1 MAPSARIMICMTKI
15 MLPLV
20 KVIQVSIHASP
31 VPLLLPDDSQA
42 EAARR
47 RWRNA
52 YRHVKAPAENPS
64 EVPLPPPEAKHGP
77 PEVPS
82 PLLDGIGV
90 GEGERISGVH
100 WVVPGHVL
108 GTLGSQGAMRLFC
121 LSYLECDRWLGVAG
135 MGRTGNQTVEIFPR
149 PISLE

>member
-1 MAPSARIMICMTKI
+1 MYDEDYVTTSESFH
-15 MLPLV
+15 
-20 KVIQVSIHASP
+20 VSIHASP

-42 EAARR
+42 EAAGR

-77 PEVPS
+77 PEGPS

-108 GTLGSQGAMRLFC
+108 GTLGLQGAMRLFC

-135 MGRTGNQTVEIFPR
+135 MGRTGIETVQISPR